1 MEWFLPIND
10 RHQAGVDS
18 CMGLG
23 KICTLNV
30 ENISPVVDSLI
41 GQICTLN
48 VENISPVVDSLIDT
62 ISKYSWVG

>member
-23 KICTLNV
+23 KICTPNV
-30 ENISPVVDSLI
+30 EDM
-41 GQICTLN
+41 
-48 VENISPVVDSLIDT
+48 SPVVDSLIDT

>member
-23 KICTLNV
+23 KICTPNV
-30 ENISPVVDSLI
+30 ENM
-41 GQICTLN
+41 
-48 VENISPVVDSLIDT
+48 SPVVDSLIDT